1 MNWRAD
7 GRLMLPGIGRKIVSC
22 LAHDGAEV
30 LLKQNEDAIEVHL
43 ESFERDEIAVV
54 IELTVDGMAFTIDP
68 VEVADPTI

>member
-22 LAHDGAEV
+22 RALDGGEV
-30 LLKQNEDAIEVHL
+30 LLKQNEDTIEIHL
-43 ESFERDEIAVV
+43 ESSERNEIAVV
-54 IELTVDGMAFTIDP
+54 IELTVDGMAFTMDP